1 MQQETRSRSPR
12 VGRWRRTVGVVVLA
26 AAVWVG
32 WLPAVAWADPA
43 VSPSPGSDQITVH
56 PSWENA
62 PWQAKVQTV
71 LSVTAQAALACCVLS
86 LLVGGAA
93 LGIGRITGSYQAGN
107 RGVALLVGGGAG
119 ALVVATAAEA
129 VRWLVS

>member
-1 MQQETRSRSPR
+1 MHRSTPQPTAGS
-12 VGRWRRTVGVVVLA
+12 RRRRIVSTVLLLLA
-26 AAVWVG
+26 EATI
-32 WLPAVAWADPA
+32 WLPGPAWAEPT
-43 VSPSPGSDQITVH
+43 PSPGPGGSAPITVH

-62 PWQAKVQTV
+62 PWQDKVQTI
-71 LSVTAQAALACCVLS
+71 LNVTAQAALACCVLS

-93 LGIGRITGSYQAGN
+93 LGIGRVTGSYQAGN

-119 ALVVATAAEA
+119 ALVVATAASV

>member
-1 MQQETRSRSPR
+1 MQEVTRSAH
-12 VGRWRRTVGVVVLA
+12 GCRWRQAVGTLVLA
-26 AAVWVG
+26 AAVLAG
-32 WLPAVAWADPA
+32 WLPALAWAEP
-43 VSPSPGSDQITVH
+43 SPSPMPGSDSITVH

-71 LSVTAQAALACCVLS
+71 LNVTAQAALACCVLS